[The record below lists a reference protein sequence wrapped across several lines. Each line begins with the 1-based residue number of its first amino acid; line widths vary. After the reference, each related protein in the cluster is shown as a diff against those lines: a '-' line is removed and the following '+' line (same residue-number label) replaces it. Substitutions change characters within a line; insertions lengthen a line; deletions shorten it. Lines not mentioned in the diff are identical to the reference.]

1 MNKAQN
7 VAAVLAFLIGAMAIF
22 SGGQVVLLG
31 KEQNYY
37 VIGWLPYYNF
47 TLGLASALVT
57 APLLWKNA
65 PLGRTLALFTFLAH
79 ASVLT
84 ILFLFYRDVVAS
96 ESLRAMTLRITT
108 WTIILALL
116 YLPNRCPTARRPS

>member
-1 MNKAQN
+1 MKREKI
-7 VAAVLAFLIGAMAIF
+7 AALLAFVIGAMAIF

-47 TLGLASALVT
+47 TMGLISAFVT
-57 APLLWKNA
+57 APMLWKGA
-65 PLGRTLALFTFLAH
+65 ELGQKLALYTFLAH
-79 ASVLT
+79 VSVLS
-84 ILFLFYRDVVAS
+84 ILFLFYRDVVAT

-116 YLPNRCPTARRPS
+116 YRPSRRPSARRSS